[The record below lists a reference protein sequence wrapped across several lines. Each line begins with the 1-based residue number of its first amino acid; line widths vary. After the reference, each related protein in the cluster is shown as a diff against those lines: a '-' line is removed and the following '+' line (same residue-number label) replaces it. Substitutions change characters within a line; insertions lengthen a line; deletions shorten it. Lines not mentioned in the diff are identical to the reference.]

1 MTDDGASVLV
11 VDDHEGFREVARTL
25 LTSMGLLV
33 VGDVETGEQALE
45 AVERLRPDIVLLDV
59 QLPGMDGID
68 VARRLVAEPDPPTV
82 VLTSSRDAE
91 DYGARLRAV
100 PAAAFIAKMDLSQE
114 SLDAA
119 IGGRS

>member
-1 MTDDGASVLV
+1 MTDDRASVLV
-11 VDDHEGFREVARTL
+11 VDDHQGFREVARTL
-25 LTSMGLLV
+25 LTSMGLRV

-59 QLPGMDGID
+59 QLPGMDGIEI
-68 VARRLVAEPDPPTV
+68 ARRLVSDPDPPTV

-100 PAAAFIAKMDLSQE
+100 PAAAFIGKMDLSPE

>member
-1 MTDDGASVLV
+1 MTEDRASVLV
-11 VDDHEGFREVARTL
+11 VDDHQGFREAARTL
-25 LTSMGLLV
+25 LTSMGLRV

-68 VARRLVAEPDPPTV
+68 VARRLVADPDPPTV

-100 PAAAFIAKMDLSQE
+100 PAAAFIAKMDLSRE